1 MERIANEVLLKTPVF
16 EAVRKSYAST
26 SFKPYEIRC
35 PDWVLMYVYDESG
48 QVLVKQTRW
57 GVESKTTEYPC
68 GTVEENEKPED
79 AAKRELEEETG
90 LTDISLS
97 LIGSFSPN
105 PALFSNKMHVYAA
118 YVLDLE
124 EKLKAHKALKLDE
137 NEDCEPFYAH
147 KHYKMTN
154 SAMTLAAQRLLE
166 ITGIL

>member
-16 EAVRKSYAST
+16 EAVRKSYADT
-26 SFKPYEIRC
+26 SFKPYEIHC

-48 QVLVKQTRW
+48 QVLVRQTRW

-68 GTVEENEKPED
+68 GTVEENESSKEV
-79 AAKRELEEETG
+79 AKRELEEETG

-97 LIGSFSPN
+97 FVGSFSPN
-105 PALFSNKMHVYAA
+105 PALFSNKMYVYAA
-118 YVLDLE
+118 YVPDLE
-124 EKLKAHKALKLDE
+124 KKLNAHKALKLDE

-147 KHYKMTN
+147 KHYKMTD

-166 ITGIL
+166 TAKIL